1 MNNDRPPTAVMLAVV
16 MFATVTV
23 GLMAALAFYEK
34 DTSRF
39 INLITILVP
48 TTVGLVFVTKRVDD
62 VMRETK
68 RQSKDIEEVKHQ
80 TNGKLEEKFDVVNTK
95 LDEMKDRETP

>member
-1 MNNDRPPTAVMLAVV
+1 MNENRPPTVV
-16 MFATVTV
+16 LMGVIMFATVTV

-39 INLITILVP
+39 VNLITILVP

-68 RQSKDIEEVKHQ
+68 RQSEDIKEVKHQ